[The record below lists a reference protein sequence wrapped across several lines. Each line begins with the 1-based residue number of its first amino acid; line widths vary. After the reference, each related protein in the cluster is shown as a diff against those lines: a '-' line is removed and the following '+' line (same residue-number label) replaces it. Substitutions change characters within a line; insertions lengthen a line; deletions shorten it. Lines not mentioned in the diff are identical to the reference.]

1 MIGQVCARCILLK
14 CAEKQCILCLLLYRR
29 NNSDCSCKLSLL
41 ASCNCSG
48 YRIYGINASHFL
60 WDCGVC
66 FAVVIDSYILL
77 CPLCFR
83 TYMQVFLV
91 TLNL

>member
-1 MIGQVCARCILLK
+1 MILQVCARCILLK

-29 NNSDCSCKLSLL
+29 NNSDCSCKLSFL

-60 WDCGVC
+60 WLCGVC
-66 FAVVIDSYILL
+66 FVVVIDVL
-77 CPLCFR
+77 CVLGHTCKFSW
-83 TYMQVFLV
+83 
-91 TLNL
+91 